1 MAEIPR
7 NVTTRTSGSIV
18 MPHPQVK
25 SKGFLDLKVMD
36 QRESRK
42 MTASTLEYGVG
53 HHAKEVSSGAHK

>member
-1 MAEIPR
+1 
-7 NVTTRTSGSIV
+7 